1 MRCILRNPRVAV
13 VRLLLVL
20 DIPELDR
27 ASDAFIIGGRHTLP
41 ICDRCNYCSSL
52 RYSTLYPSDEAEFL
66 PRFVFH
72 GSDQIFN
79 SLCCPVVFGSSSHF
93 RPFARLFHLG
103 SISAIG
109 HLPQRVPVVILPHR
123 ELTLFRRQHIRLM
136 PVTFKNVIRS
146 SKTLR
151 EDLQRQKP
159 RNVLLANQGT
169 CRFWHSH

>member
-72 GSDQIFN
+72 GSEQIFN
-79 SLCCPVVFGSSSHF
+79 GLY
-93 RPFARLFHLG
+93 RPRFLD
-103 SISAIG
+103 
-109 HLPQRVPVVILPHR
+109 LPLASDPLPGY
-123 ELTLFRRQHIRLM
+123 LTLVVYSL
-136 PVTFKNVIRS
+136 
-146 SKTLR
+146 
-151 EDLQRQKP
+151 
-159 RNVLLANQGT
+159 
-169 CRFWHSH
+169 